1 MNKKYTYDP
10 RKKQMGGTPPPP
22 VPGQAMISEAPTA
35 LQEFG
40 SDVRSFIKY
49 PFQSL
54 RQKFQTGNLPYNFD
68 KALEAGNVESQPMD
82 IAFNM
87 ANIPGT
93 FYKGVESLAGGK
105 YGDAAMSFAS
115 MFPFARPLKASGLNP
130 TTAKVASK
138 VLNKGTKLSTQQFQA
153 GGKTPIFQDRKLQRQ
168 FNIPTY
174 NEFAERVNL
183 QPNDTMFFGY
193 GDDRTGMVLDQLRDA
208 RIQKRINEGQTS
220 FNLPYLP
227 QNFNIQNQVTLDPK
241 RGEEGLRVY
250 YETYNKDDLQGGG
263 SVADTQSSDKMMTKK
278 QIDAEMARIN
288 AAMAAEQQR
297 LQQFQQ
303 NIQDQLPK
311 YATAEE
317 RNRDPYNQKSVDSTE
332 VIGPTFNYLS
342 SLQEQNKNAY
352 GCTSYGCGI
361 LAEAGAELHGEVE
374 SPDGS
379 RTYNPGRLPIFS
391 GNAMMNSMIQ
401 ANPAGMG
408 MEVINPQSYADLQP
422 GDRIVSNYST
432 GGPEGGQHTQIFSGK
447 FDDAG
452 NPIIMENMGGSFRKG
467 ISSRPVEYDF
477 ADPESGYRVTR
488 YTGNMQNLNN
498 ELARYQNMLDSGRYQ
513 RSPVAVSTLSPS
525 PIVDVSA
532 MPIRT
537 EPLPLPPAM
546 GKGGNVSWMFGG
558 KRYSGTL
565 IPSRE
570 TATHRY
576 ARTHNGKIKVL
587 PKKKKFNTGG
597 GTSGTSGNQGNSSG
611 GGQSKF
617 AKTMSAIPFD
627 QLGTIGSGI
636 YQASLGDDASE
647 ITPGEAGTA
656 QAINMAGQ
664 GASLGM
670 ALGPV
675 GAIVGGVLGAIG
687 GGLLGKSQHKK
698 LLAKMKADKEN
709 RLNNRL
715 ASQSAQDQVQA
726 ASVLSQYPTEGVDNY
741 SYYAKDGG
749 MIPDADYTVEGGEL
763 MMAPANNPP
772 KTDKHGEV
780 RKIGPNMFKFV
791 GDTHDAP
798 SGGIGVKGGNTG
810 FGSQTNQALDAGFVF
825 SDRLKT
831 NVEDYLKNI

>member
-22 VPGQAMISEAPTA
+22 APGQAMISQSPTP

-82 IAFNM
+82 MAFNM
-87 ANIPGT
+87 INAPGAV
-93 FYKGVESLAGGK
+93 YKGIESLSDGK
-105 YGDAAMSFAS
+105 VGDAAMNFAS
-115 MFPFARPLKASGLNP
+115 ILPFARPLKAAGLSAP
-130 TTAKVASK
+130 VAKVASK
-138 VLNKGTKLSTQQFQA
+138 VVNKGTKLSQQQF
-153 GGKTPIFQDRKLQRQ
+153 
-168 FNIPTY
+168 
-174 NEFAERVNL
+174 
-183 QPNDTMFFGY
+183 
-193 GDDRTGMVLDQLRDA
+193 
-208 RIQKRINEGQTS
+208 
-220 FNLPYLP
+220 
-227 QNFNIQNQVTLDPK
+227 
-241 RGEEGLRVY
+241 
-250 YETYNKDDLQGGG
+250 QGGG

-278 QIDAEMARIN
+278 QIDAEIAKIN

-303 NIQDQLPK
+303 NVQDQLPN
-311 YATAEE
+311 YATVEE
-317 RNRDPYNQKSVDSTE
+317 RNTNPYNQKSVDSTE
-332 VIGPTFNYLS
+332 VIGPTYNYLN
-342 SLQEQNKNAY
+342 SLAEQGKNSY

-361 LAEAGAELHGEVE
+361 LAEAGAELHGEVK

-408 MEVINPQSYADLQP
+408 MEVINPQSVSDLQP

-432 GGPEGGQHTQIFSGK
+432 GGREGMQHTQIFSGQY
-447 FDDAG
+447 DDAG

-513 RSPVAVSTLSPS
+513 RSPVTVSTLSPA
-525 PIVDVSA
+525 PIVDVPS
-532 MPIRT
+532 MPIMT
-537 EPLPLPPAM
+537 ESIPPVM

-558 KRYSGTL
+558 KKYSGTL

-587 PKKKKFNTGG
+587 PKKKKMQTGG
-597 GTSGTSGNQGNSSG
+597 GTSGTSGTAGTQNATA
-611 GGQSKF
+611 GQSKF

-636 YQASLGDDASE
+636 YQASLGDDATE

-664 GASLGM
+664 GASMGM

>member
-10 RKKQMGGTPPPP
+10 RKKQMGGTAPR
-22 VPGQAMISEAPTA
+22 QAMISQSPTP

-49 PFQSL
+49 PFQSI
-54 RQKFQTGNLPYNFD
+54 REKFQTGNLPYNFD
-68 KALEAGNVESQPMD
+68 KAVEAGNAQSQPMD
-82 IAFNM
+82 MAFNM

-93 FYKGVESLAGGK
+93 IYKGVESLSDGK
-105 YGDAAMSFAS
+105 VGDAAMNFAS
-115 MFPFARPLKASGLNP
+115 IIPIARPLKAVGLSAP
-130 TTAKVASK
+130 AAKVTGK
-138 VLNKGTKLSTQQFQA
+138 VLNKGTKLSQQQFQA
-153 GGKTPIFQDRKLQRQ
+153 GGQTPIFQNRKLQRQ

-193 GDDRTGMVLDQLRDA
+193 GDNRTGMVLDQLRDA

-227 QNFNIQNQVTLDPK
+227 QNFDIQNQVTLDPK

-263 SVADTQSSDKMMTKK
+263 SVADTQTSDKMMTRK
-278 QIDAEMARIN
+278 QIDAEMAKIN

-303 NIQDQLPK
+303 NIQNQLPN
-311 YATAEE
+311 YATVEE
-317 RNRDPYNQKSVDSTE
+317 RNTNPYNQKSVDSTE
-332 VIGPTFNYLS
+332 VIGPTFGYLD
-342 SLQEQNKNAY
+342 SLSEQGKASY
-352 GCTSYGCGI
+352 GCTSYGCGMMR
-361 LAEAGAELHGEVE
+361 EAGATLQGDV
-374 SPDGS
+374 
-379 RTYNPGRLPIFS
+379 NIAGRDYSAGDKLPIMA
-391 GNAMMNSMIQ
+391 GNAMMNDLIEK
-401 ANPAGMG
+401 NPEAMG
-408 MEVINPQSYADLQP
+408 FNVINPQSYADLQP

-432 GGPEGGQHTQIFSGK
+432 GGPEGGQHTQIFSGQ

-467 ISSRPVEYDF
+467 ISSRPAEYDF
-477 ADPESGYRVTR
+477 ADPESRYRVTR

-513 RSPVAVSTLSPS
+513 RTPVAVSTLSAS
-525 PIVDVSA
+525 PIVDVPSMSIMA
-532 MPIRT
+532 EPI
-537 EPLPLPPAM
+537 PPVM
-546 GKGGNVSWMFGG
+546 GKGGKVSWMFGG
-558 KRYSGTL
+558 KKYSGTL
-565 IPSRE
+565 IPSME
-570 TATHRY
+570 TSKARF
-576 ARTHNGKIKVL
+576 ARTHNGKIKTL

-597 GTSGTSGNQGNSSG
+597 GTSGTAGTQNATA
-611 GGQSKF
+611 GQSKF

-627 QLGTIGSGI
+627 QLGTIASGI
-636 YQASLGDDASE
+636 YQAGLGDDATE

-670 ALGPV
+670 ALGPI
-675 GAIVGGVLGAIG
+675 GAVVGGVLGAIG